1 MTKAKMQNMVACIK
15 GVVTLEENGEYKYD
29 CDLQGDGIVILSVIA
44 DLIMSFGEANK
55 LSYEIVLKNL
65 GTIIKAS
72 ESLNTTK
79 QTEEMHEANCWE
91 CKWGVKGKPRKDGVI
106 PITCSNDHA
115 VTFDITESVTLC
127 SDFEYEHS
135 KGRRRR
141 K

>member
-1 MTKAKMQNMVACIK
+1 MTKAKAQNMVACIK

-44 DLIMSFGEANK
+44 DLIMNFGEANK
-55 LSYEIVLKNL
+55 LSYETVLKNL
-65 GTIIKAS
+65 GTIIEAS

-91 CKWGVKGKPRKDGVI
+91 CKWGEKGKPKDGVI
-106 PITCSNDHA
+106 PLTCGNDNA

-135 KGRRRR
+135 KGRKRR